1 VNISHSQVLAAV
13 ETIGQT
19 IIANRDY
26 LNELD
31 GAIGDADFGT
41 SISQG
46 FKAVLEQL
54 PALASSDIGGLLSK
68 VGMTL
73 VTKVGGASGPLFG
86 TAFMKA
92 GQTVAGQQE
101 ISSTDLVKMLQAALA
116 GVKMRGKAEPGEKTL
131 IDALQPAVE
140 AFASGVQSAQSLRET
155 GRLAA
160 EAARLGVEATKAMV
174 ATKGRAYYVGER
186 SIGHPDAGATSIYLL
201 FAAVCE
207 KNGG

>member
-1 VNISHSQVLAAV
+1 MNISHSQVLAAV